1 MNNKYDYTIEYTEDN
16 ILISVDSYELFS
28 SLATLFRHSIL
39 QESNEIKISFPFIRI
54 SGNSTKLASYVDSV
68 VYKRTKDYAHLNR
81 CYEMEVLAN
90 D

>member
-28 SLATLFRHSIL
+28 SLSTLFKHSIL
-39 QESNEIKISFPFIRI
+39 NESNEIKISFPFIRI
-54 SGNSTKLASYVDSV
+54 SGNSTKLASYVDFI
-68 VYKRTKDYAHLNR
+68 VYNRTKNYAHLNR

>member
-39 QESNEIKISFPFIRI
+39 QESNEIEISLPFIRI
-54 SGNSTKLASYVDSV
+54 SGNNIKLSDYVDKI
-68 VYKRTKDYAHLNR
+68 VYNRTKNYAHLSR